1 MPAVTSKTGAR
12 RVTGTRKHSSQKGWD
27 ASPHFLDLL
36 QVVGHLIDLAF
47 AVVDA
52 PVQRFLQ
59 QTDTHIAKR
68 RVMRARDLICNFDI
82 LSVCSRPP
90 GSVFSDFQQRAAAAR
105 LCSQTSLFSWHCT
118 L

>member
-1 MPAVTSKTGAR
+1 MRTQQQTPSACDGTDDGQEASPSPAVTSKTGAR
-12 RVTGTRKHSSQKGWD
+12 RVTGTSKHSSQKGWD
-27 ASPHFLDLL
+27 ARPHFLDLL

-68 RVMRARDLICNFDI
+68 RPA
-82 LSVCSRPP
+82 
-90 GSVFSDFQQRAAAAR
+90 
-105 LCSQTSLFSWHCT
+105 
-118 L
+118 